1 MVPEYIKKNY
11 FEILL
16 CTGITIGGLFRL
28 MFPDLRKQEMNDTS
42 FENIHEYL
50 LILFEL
56 LAVYFIFFTNTHI
69 KNLYLS
75 IFMIVCIFIAL
86 YYLSKKSISTIL
98 SEVKKLC
105 IFSND
110 IKSIWFHLI
119 YIYILIYIIYIK
131 N

>member
-1 MVPEYIKKNY
+1 MIIKYIKENY

-28 MFPDLRKQEMNDTS
+28 MYQDLRKKEMNDTS
-42 FENIHEYL
+42 FTNIHEYF

-56 LAVYFIFFTNTHI
+56 LAIYFIFFTSTRI

-75 IFMIVCIFIAL
+75 IFMIVCISIAL

-105 IFSND
+105 IFSDD